1 MARRKGLIA
10 QMLDARKQ
18 AKKLQAQAEA
28 RWHRELVAEQKR
40 QEAEARRG
48 AKQAEAAAK
57 KAEVARL
64 RHDAQAKRLAD
75 QSAAKAAREAAQRER
90 AEERRLAADAR
101 EKAHKAAAA
110 KRLAEREV
118 HAQKMAEAE
127 FRTEAVSTRIAEYA
141 QLLAQKNRRAA
152 ESDLELRA
160 ALSNGG
166 PSAFVER
173 LQHVLAQSR
182 YPEGL
187 TGKAA
192 AHYDPA
198 SRELLIEYE
207 LPLRDVVPTVVG
219 YRYTTA
225 KGMVAIPRKEPET
238 KKLYGDVLARLTLR
252 TIAETFEATSQDL
265 VTGIVF
271 NGYASTK
278 DKATGRAIR
287 PLLMSVGAERDQFA
301 VVQLDEPELDP
312 VLCLRSHLNAIVS
325 PHPYDLEGVRPVV
338 SFDLSKYKFVDEM
351 DVVASLD
358 SRTDLLTLSP
368 GEFEHLIR
376 RLFESIGMKSWVTQ
390 ASKDEG
396 VDGVA
401 VNEDPIVGGLCII
414 QAKRYSKIVGLEA
427 VHALAG
433 VMDHK
438 RAAKG
443 VLVTT
448 SWVGKAS
455 RDFAAANGRIEI
467 IEGRNLKHMLKE
479 HLGLD
484 VLIGLQKIPP
494 GWNRADLE

>member
-10 QMLDARKQ
+10 HMLDAHKQ
-18 AKKLQAQAEA
+18 AKKREAQAEA
-28 RWHRELVAEQKR
+28 RRHREWMAEEKR
-40 QEAEARRG
+40 QEAEARSE

-57 KAEVARL
+57 KAEAARL
-64 RHDAQAKRLAD
+64 RQEVQAKRLAD
-75 QSAAKAAREAAQRER
+75 QAAAKVARETAQRER
-90 AEERRLAADAR
+90 AEEQRRATDAR
-101 EKAHKAAAA
+101 MKAQEAAAA
-110 KRLAEREV
+110 KRLAERE
-118 HAQKMAEAE
+118 ADDRKIAEAE
-127 FRTEAVSTRIAEYA
+127 FRTEAIGTRITEYA
-141 QLLAQKNRRAA
+141 QLLAQRNRCAA
-152 ESDLELRA
+152 EAALELRA
-160 ALSNGG
+160 ALSHGG
-166 PSAFVER
+166 PTAFVER
-173 LQHVLAQSR
+173 LQHALAQSR

-187 TGKAA
+187 TGKVA

-207 LPLRDVVPTVVG
+207 LPLQNVVPTVAA

-225 KGMVAIPRKEPET
+225 KGMTAIPRKESET
-238 KKLYGDVLARLTLR
+238 KKLYGDLLARLTLR
-252 TIAETFEATSQDL
+252 TIAEAMGATSPDL
-265 VTGIVF
+265 VTGVVF

-287 PLLMSVGAERDQFA
+287 PLLMSVGAERDKFA
-301 VVQLDEPELDP
+301 EVQLDEPELDP

-351 DVVASLD
+351 DVVAGLD

-376 RLFESIGMKSWVTQ
+376 RLFETIGMKSWVTQ

-467 IEGRNLKHMLKE
+467 IEGRNLKHLLKE

-484 VLIGLQKIPP
+484 VLIGLEKLPP
-494 GWNRADLE
+494 GWDRADLR